1 MSPTMQFVLAAAL
14 TGIIALLVHSG
25 LRRSRARNRLLDA
38 PLPESTEEF
47 EPENAGLVGWLRR
60 AGLRDRSDPAR
71 FVWSQIGAVVLA
83 GAAAFGLAKSPLV
96 TLGRESLL
104 SIPGGG
110 GRLLEPVLLA
120 SPVVVFLLVAALP
133 AVRVRR
139 LRAQRLRY
147 IEQDLPLMLELMA
160 SLAQSGLGF
169 DAALGRL
176 VKAQDSGRPLI
187 VDLRAFQRDILAGLP
202 RLKAF
207 ERLGERAAAP
217 GLDTLVAA
225 LIHAE
230 QLGASIATTLRNQA
244 DEAWNERKER
254 LLARS
259 QSLPTRLAAPLVV
272 CFLPGLLVVT
282 LAPALVRFSELVTGV
297 LDGNN

>member
-1 MSPTMQFVLAAAL
+1 MHLAMK
-14 TGIIALLVHSG
+14 IALVALG
-25 LRRSRARNRLLDA
+25 LGLALWILRARVRRSRARTRLAEPVDQDR
-38 PLPESTEEF
+38 F
-47 EPENAGLVGWLRR
+47 EPAEAERSSLAAWLSR
-60 AGLRDRSDPAR
+60 AGLRGRGAPAA
-71 FVWSQIGAVVLA
+71 FLWSQVGAGLIAALVAGAVA
-83 GAAAFGLAKSPLV
+83 MSPLV
-96 TLGRESLL
+96 PLGREALL
-104 SIPGGG
+104 AIPGDG
-110 GRLLEPVLLA
+110 GRLLEPVLLF
-120 SPVVVFLLVAALP
+120 SPVVLFVLIVAWP
-133 AVRVRR
+133 WVHVRR
-139 LRAQRLRY
+139 LQLKRLRT

-176 VKAQDSGRPLI
+176 VATQDPSRPLI
-187 VDLRAFQRDILAGLP
+187 TDLQAFRRDILSGFP
-202 RLKAF
+202 RL
-207 ERLGERAAAP
+207 ETYQRLGTRAATP
-217 GLDTLVAA
+217 GVDTLVAA